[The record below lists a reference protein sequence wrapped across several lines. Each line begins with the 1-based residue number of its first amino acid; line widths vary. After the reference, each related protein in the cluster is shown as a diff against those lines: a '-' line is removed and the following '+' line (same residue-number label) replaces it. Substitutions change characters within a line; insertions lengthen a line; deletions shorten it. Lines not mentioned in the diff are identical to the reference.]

1 MFDRYLNRPEATEKE
16 FFTDP
21 KTSKKWFKTGDC
33 AVRDADDVYSIKGR
47 LSADIIKKG
56 GYKISALDIEGVLLT
71 HPKVKEA
78 CVLAVP
84 SEKYG
89 DEIAALIVGDGNL
102 TSAELQAYT
111 GEKLSSYKVP
121 RIWKILEEIPRNQMG
136 KINKKHLVKE
146 IFGKKVLELSCQNAF
161 KTAFD
166 EEVTKNE
173 KFIVLF
179 EGSINSATG

>member
-1 MFDRYLNRPEATEKE
+1 M
-16 FFTDP
+16 
-21 KTSKKWFKTGDC
+21 
-33 AVRDADDVYSIKGR
+33 
-47 LSADIIKKG
+47 
-56 GYKISALDIEGVLLT
+56 LT